1 MKTPRASSTDSPIT
15 SSSDVATVRSS
26 KHVLRMWSA
35 LAVVVLIMGTA
46 GSVLTAESVA
56 RSDAANAHRAF
67 ATASTEIVSKLMLAT
82 QHEDDMVVNAGA
94 FVEDAPGVNS
104 AELRSWAAATSVFR
118 RYPELYGFGYS
129 EIVLDSQLKAFSAQ
143 AEADPSGP
151 LTANGSFQVEPPG
164 SRPFY
169 CLIVAGDARS
179 ASLVYPAGIDLCA
192 GARPGVMASRDS
204 GQGDYAPITIV
215 GISSLSISTPVYRG
229 GVVPGT
235 VALRQA
241 AFLGWL
247 GMSVDPQVVLKSALA
262 DDPDIAVA
270 MQYHVGASN
279 VTFIRGVL
287 ANGAQSVTTS
297 LQNGWIVTTYGDA
310 VATGPLARRA
320 TIGLLLAGFALSI
333 LLAALIFVL
342 ATGRVRARREVGQKT
357 EELLHLALHDTLT
370 GLPNRALITDRIEQ
384 LLARNHRNGTFGA
397 LLYVDVDE
405 FKNVNDTLGHAVG
418 DQLLRALADRFTT
431 SLRDADTI
439 GRMGGDEFVVL
450 IDGTSLPEF
459 VAERIL
465 EVMRQPFE
473 LGGGLAPMVVT
484 VSIGIGVGVDTKPGD
499 LLRNADIALYEAKAA
514 GKNCYEVFGAKMEAD
529 IRHRY
534 EVEFYLRSALESHQ
548 FHLVYQPIYNLD
560 DLSIIGAE
568 ALIRWDHPT
577 LGIVMPDEFIPF
589 LETSGQIFAV
599 GRWVLH
605 EACAQARVWSDRG
618 HVLTVSVNVS
628 GRQLD
633 HDVIVEHVRE
643 ALDRS
648 GLDPSEL
655 IIEITETAL
664 MHNVDTTAR
673 RLRDLKDL
681 GVQVA
686 IDDFGT
692 GYSSLAYLQH
702 LPVDYLKIDRA
713 FTNSIASSS
722 ASDVLIHNLVQLG
735 KDLGLK
741 TLAEGVETTMQVEFL
756 RGERVDAAQ
765 GFLFSMPLDP
775 STFEERLLERN
786 HPEAGGPVT
795 TAAPSGAELLIADLC
810 HPCSPKFGSDS
821 KRRTD
826 HVPVVEL
833 PEPLV
838 VSPL

>member
-1 MKTPRASSTDSPIT
+1 MKTPREISTDSPMAT
-15 SSSDVATVRSS
+15 SADTVTVRSA

-67 ATASTEIVSKLMLAT
+67 ATASTEIVSKLTLAT

-94 FVEDAPGVNS
+94 FVEDEPGVNN

-169 CLIVAGDARS
+169 CLIVAGEARS

-192 GARPGVMASRDS
+192 GARPGVMASRNS
-204 GQGDYAPITIV
+204 GQGDYAPITIE
-215 GISSLSISTPVYRG
+215 GISSLSISTPIYRG

-270 MQYHVGASN
+270 MQYHIGSSN
-279 VTFIRGVL
+279 VTFLRGTL
-287 ANGAQSVTTS
+287 PLGAQSVTTS
-297 LQNGWIVTTYGDA
+297 LHNGWTVTTFGDP
-310 VATGPLARRA
+310 VATGLFLRWA
-320 TIGLLLAGFALSI
+320 TIGLLLAGIALSVS
-333 LLAALIFVL
+333 LAALVFVL
-342 ATGRVRARREVGQKT
+342 STGRVRARREVAQKT
-357 EELLHLALHDTLT
+357 EELRHQALHDTLT

-384 LLARNHRNGTFGA
+384 LLARNRRNGTIGA

-405 FKNVNDTLGHAVG
+405 FKNVNDTLGHAAG
-418 DQLLRALADRFTT
+418 DELLRAVADRLTT
-431 SLRDADTI
+431 SLRDADTV

-450 IDGTSLPEF
+450 IDGAAVHCVPEF

-473 LGGGLAPMVVT
+473 LGGAVAPMVVT
-484 VSIGIGVGVDTKPGD
+484 VSIGIGVGDHTVPGD
-499 LLRNADIALYEAKAA
+499 LLRSADMALYEAKAA
-514 GKNCYEVFGAKMEAD
+514 GKNCYEVFGAKMETD

-534 EVEFYLRSALESHQ
+534 EVEFDLRSALEGDQ

-577 LGIVMPDEFIPF
+577 LGIVMPDDFIPF
-589 LETSGQIFAV
+589 LETSGQILEV
-599 GRWVLH
+599 GRWVLR
-605 EACAQARVWSDRG
+605 EACTQAKAWSDRG
-618 HVLTVSVNVS
+618 RVLTISVNVS

-643 ALDRS
+643 ALDIS
-648 GLDPSEL
+648 GLDPSAL

-664 MHNVDTTAR
+664 MNNVDTTAH

-681 GVQVA
+681 GIQVA

-692 GYSSLAYLQH
+692 GYSSLAYLQR
-702 LPVDYLKIDRA
+702 LPVDCLKIDRA
-713 FTNSIASSS
+713 FTDTIARSS
-722 ASDVLIHNLVQLG
+722 ASDALIHTLVQLG

-741 TLAEGVETTMQVEFL
+741 TLAEGVETNLQVQYL
-756 RGERVDAAQ
+756 RGENVDAAQ
-765 GFLFSMPLDP
+765 GFLFATPLDP
-775 STFEERLLERN
+775 TTFEERLLEA
-786 HPEAGGPVT
+786 PYVVT
-795 TAAPSGAELLIADLC
+795 TQPHNATVAVG
-810 HPCSPKFGSDS
+810 
-821 KRRTD
+821 
-826 HVPVVEL
+826 
-833 PEPLV
+833 
-838 VSPL
+838 VSPSTNIKKEDRGPGWDPRPPPAVCQTKVDATR